1 MNDNN
6 NSNNQFNAYIDD
18 YMPPQDDNATQ
29 ASQSAP
35 MQNNQQDDQMVQ
47 DNQDDQDMQDNQL
60 NLDNQ
65 KDDRD
70 DEESLEN
77 QNIFFML
84 GAEESTEKVKED
96 FLNEL
101 QEVVWEDFLQN
112 DVSLLITSEESVK
125 FNEIMEKKSQ
135 AQRDGKKEE
144 LEKIQD
150 ELVAYLESLIPDL
163 EDIMLEKA
171 LDLKAD
177 LFSERIAGLREY
189 FASNQDSLN
198 KLDEAEKKMFENKW
212 KTAATIVNGI

>member
-1 MNDNN
+1 MNDN
-6 NSNNQFNAYIDD
+6 NNQFNAYIDD
-18 YMPPQDDNATQ
+18 YMPPQDDTNQTQ
-29 ASQSAP
+29 NSGQVA
-35 MQNNQQDDQMVQ
+35 Q
-47 DNQDDQDMQDNQL
+47 DNLDDQDMQDIQDIQAQTSISNDEK
-60 NLDNQ
+60 N
-65 KDDRD
+65 

-135 AQRDGKKEE
+135 AQREGKKEE

-189 FASNQDSLN
+189 FASNQESLN
-198 KLDEAEKKMFENKW
+198 KLDEAEKMMFENKW
-212 KTAATIVNGI
+212 KSAATLVNGI